1 MAIET
6 LSNPFITVL
15 TPQAPKFSRVTDAG
29 EFRPDAIADGYAL
42 ECSCGELY
50 RSVASA
56 IHCRKCRNYCVFGYC
71 THVVD
76 IRTGEVVAGKVPS
89 QEEYRQA
96 AMAAA
101 ARWEEER
108 KEFEASIEMESQSGP
123 AWEEHLVLTRQQSE
137 EEKEEELWDIQDT
150 MMGVQ

>member
-6 LSNPFITVL
+6 LSNPFITVA
-15 TPQAPKFSRVTDAG
+15 TPQTPKFSRFTKAG
-29 EFRPDAIADGYAL
+29 EYRPDAIADGYAL

-56 IHCRKCRNYCVFGYC
+56 IHCSKCTNSVFGRC

-76 IRTGEVVAGKVPS
+76 IRTMKVVAGQVPT

-96 AMAAA
+96 AMK
-101 ARWEEER
+101 AR
-108 KEFEASIEMESQSGP
+108 
-123 AWEEHLVLTRQQSE
+123 
-137 EEKEEELWDIQDT
+137 
-150 MMGVQ
+150 GV

>member
-6 LSNPFITVL
+6 LSKPT
-15 TPQAPKFSRVTDAG
+15 PKFSRITDTG
-29 EFRPDAIADGYAL
+29 DFRADAITDGYVY

-56 IHCRKCRNYCVFGYC
+56 IHCRKCRVYDVFGRC
-71 THVVD
+71 THVTD
-76 IRTGEVVAGKVPS
+76 LRTMEVVAGRVPS

-96 AMAAA
+96 AMEAT

-108 KEFEASIEMESQSGP
+108 KELDAYIQMQEQSGP
-123 AWEEHLVLTRQQSE
+123 AWEAHLAEQERLKAEAVE
-137 EEKEEELWDIQDT
+137 DALWAVQDWLS
-150 MMGVQ
+150 GVR

>member
-6 LSNPFITVL
+6 LSNP
-15 TPQAPKFSRVTDAG
+15 TPQFSRITDTG
-29 EFRPDAIADGYAL
+29 DFRADAVADGYAL

-56 IHCRKCRNYCVFGYC
+56 IHCRKCRNYCVFGRC

-76 IRTGEVVAGKVPS
+76 IRTMEVVAGRVPS

-96 AMAAA
+96 AMEAS
-101 ARWEEER
+101 ARWEQER
-108 KEFEASIEMESQSGP
+108 KDLDRYIQMKEKSGP
-123 AWEEHLVLTRQQSE
+123 AWDAHLAEQALLKAEAVE
-137 EEKEEELWDIQDT
+137 DELWATQDR
-150 MMGVQ
+150 MSGVR